1 LRRKIYELIAI
12 KDLIMKITRLLQLF
26 FILSIIFVPSCGD
39 NDEEI
44 IVLEEVTLISFEEAT
59 FSEDEFIIY
68 LTEDPIGK
76 TFSFGPG
83 TYSFANTIPLADID
97 NLTIK
102 GAGINETY
110 FDFSN
115 STSTTGEG
123 IAAVDCS
130 NLLFCGFT
138 VQNTNGGNGITARNI
153 TGLRFDG
160 VGVVWSE
167 RSSDNGAY
175 GIYPVESDDIIVEN
189 CYTQA
194 AVDAGIYSGQN
205 QRVIMRNNVMTLNV
219 FGMEAENNID
229 VEIYG
234 NEFTRNTTGLLT
246 YDLFGVSR
254 IKSGSNCKVYN
265 NTFTDNNESNFAELG
280 SGLAADVPPGF
291 GILYSATTALEI
303 TGNTF
308 VDNECGAVLGVAY
321 FLVDFNFDP
330 NEDSSFTFLNED
342 IYIHDNS
349 YSSGGGTYNVAG
361 ILDRP
366 AGPLVWYTIALNGN
380 VRPDI
385 FLDDQD
391 YTAGGA
397 PYAGSR
403 AVIEE
408 SSDVV
413 LIEANFVQAGD
424 GIITITSTSLDDFTG
439 TGTTHTN
446 FDLVDTPSDCVE

>member
-1 LRRKIYELIAI
+1 
-12 KDLIMKITRLLQLF
+12 MKITRLIQLF
-26 FILSIIFVPSCGD
+26 FILSIILVSSCSEK
-39 NDEEI
+39 DEE
-44 IVLEEVTLISFEEAT
+44 LTAPEEVTLISFEEAT
-59 FSEDEFIIY
+59 FSEDEFIIF
-68 LTEDPIGK
+68 LTEDPNGK
-76 TFSFGPG
+76 TISFGPG
-83 TYSFANTIPLADID
+83 TYNFLNTIPLADIE

-102 GAGINETY
+102 GSGINETY

-115 STSTTGEG
+115 SASTSGEG

-138 VQNTNGGNGITARNI
+138 IQNTNGGNGITARNI

-160 VGVVWSE
+160 VGVVWAETSP
-167 RSSDNGAY
+167 DNGAY
-175 GIYPVESDDIIVEN
+175 GIYPVESDDVIVEN

-234 NEFTRNTTGLLT
+234 NEFTRNTTGLLV
-246 YDLFGVSR
+246 YDLAGVSR

-265 NTFTDNNESNFAELG
+265 NTFTDNNQSNFAELG

-291 GILYSATTALEI
+291 GILYSSTSALEI
-303 TGNTF
+303 TNNTF
-308 VDNECGAVLGVAY
+308 VDNECGAIIGVAY

-330 NEDSSFTFLNED
+330 NEDSLFTFLNED

-349 YSSGGGTYNVAG
+349 YSSGGGIFNISG

-366 AGPLVWYTIALNGN
+366 AGPLVWYTFALNGN

-385 FLDDQD
+385 FLDQQD
-391 YTAGGA
+391 YTAAGA
-397 PYAGSR
+397 PYAGTR
-403 AVIEE
+403 AIIEE
-408 SSDVV
+408 SSDVI
-413 LIEANFVQAGD
+413 LLEANFARAGED
-424 GIITITSTSLDDFTG
+424 PPVVTITSTSLDDFTG
-439 TGTTHTN
+439 AGTTHTA
-446 FDLVDTPSDCVE
+446 FDLVDTPSDCEE

>member
-1 LRRKIYELIAI
+1 
-12 KDLIMKITRLLQLF
+12 MKITRLLQLF
-26 FILSIIFVPSCGD
+26 FILSIIIIPSCDD
-39 NDEEI
+39 NEVQAVDPGE
-44 IVLEEVTLISFEEAT
+44 VLDLSLISFEAAT

-68 LTEDPIGK
+68 LTEDPAGK
-76 TFSFGPG
+76 IFSFGPG
-83 TYSFANTIPLADID
+83 TYNFTNTIPLADID
-97 NLTIK
+97 SLTIK

-138 VQNTNGGNGITARNI
+138 IQNTNGGNGITARNI

-160 VGVVWSE
+160 VGTVWPE
-167 RSSDNGAY
+167 TRSDNGAY
-175 GIYPVESDDIIVEN
+175 GIYPVESDDVIVEN
-189 CYTQA
+189 CYTQG

-219 FGMEAENNID
+219 FGMEAENNIH

-234 NEFTRNTTGLLT
+234 NEFTRNTTGLLV
-246 YDLFGVSR
+246 YDNNGVSR
-254 IKSGSNCKVYN
+254 ILSGSNCKVYD
-265 NTFTDNNESNFAELG
+265 NTFTNNNESNFADLG
-280 SGLAADVPPGF
+280 SSLAADVPPGF
-291 GILYSATTALEI
+291 GILYSATSALEI
-303 TGNTF
+303 TGNSF
-308 VDNECGAVLGVAY
+308 VDNECGGIIGVAY
-321 FLVDFNFDP
+321 YLVDFNFDP
-330 NEDSSFTFLNED
+330 NADSLFTFLNDD

-349 YSSGGGTYNVAG
+349 FSSGGGTYNVAG

-366 AGPLVWYTIALNGN
+366 AGPLVWYTFALNGN

-385 FLDDQD
+385 FLDQQD

-397 PYAGSR
+397 PYAGTR

-408 SSDVV
+408 SSDVIV
-413 LIEANFVQAGD
+413 LEANFVEAGNN
-424 GIITITSTSLDDFTG
+424 IVNITSTSLEDFAG
-439 TGTTHTN
+439 TGVTHTS
-446 FDLVDTPSDCVE
+446 FDLVDTPSECEE

>member
-1 LRRKIYELIAI
+1 
-12 KDLIMKITRLLQLF
+12 MKITRLLQLF
-26 FILSIIFVPSCGD
+26 FILSIIFVPSCSD

-44 IVLEEVTLISFEEAT
+44 TVPEEVTLISFEEAT

-68 LTEDPIGK
+68 LTEDPNGK

-97 NLTIK
+97 SLTIK
-102 GAGINETY
+102 GAGIDQTY

-115 STSTTGEG
+115 SASTTGEG

-160 VGVVWSE
+160 VGIIWPE
-167 RSSDNGAY
+167 TSSDNGAY
-175 GIYPVESDDIIVEN
+175 GIYPVESDDVIVEN
-189 CYTQA
+189 CYTQGG
-194 AVDAGIYSGQN
+194 VDAGIYSGQN

-234 NEFTRNTTGLLT
+234 NEYTRNTVGLLV
-246 YDLFGVSR
+246 YDNAGVSR

-265 NTFTDNNESNFAELG
+265 NTFTNNNETNFADLG
-280 SGLAADVPPGF
+280 SSLAADVPPGF
-291 GILYSATTALEI
+291 GILYAATSALEI

-308 VDNECGAVLGVAY
+308 VDNECGGIIGVAY

-330 NEDSSFTFLNED
+330 NADSSFTFLNED
-342 IYIHDNS
+342 VYIHDNS
-349 YSSGGGTYNVAG
+349 FSSGGGIYNVAG

-366 AGPLVWYTIALNGN
+366 AGPLVWYTFALNGN

-385 FLDDQD
+385 FLDQQD
-391 YTAGGA
+391 YTAVGA
-397 PYAGSR
+397 PYAGTR

-408 SSDVV
+408 SSDVI
-413 LIEANFVQAGD
+413 LLEANFAQAGENPP
-424 GIITITSTSLDDFTG
+424 IVIITSTSLDDFTG
-439 TGTTHTN
+439 TGTTHSD
-446 FDLVDTPSDCVE
+446 FDLVDVPSDCE

>member
-1 LRRKIYELIAI
+1 
-12 KDLIMKITRLLQLF
+12 MKITRLIQLF
-26 FILSIIFVPSCGD
+26 FILSIILVSSCSE
-39 NDEEI
+39 NDEELT
-44 IVLEEVTLISFEEAT
+44 VPEDVTLISFEEAT
-59 FSEDEFIIY
+59 FSEDEFIIF
-68 LTEDPIGK
+68 LTEDPNGK
-76 TFSFGPG
+76 TISFGPG
-83 TYSFANTIPLADID
+83 TYNFLNTIPLADIE

-115 STSTTGEG
+115 SASTSGEG

-138 VQNTNGGNGITARNI
+138 IQNTNGGNGITARNI

-160 VGVVWSE
+160 VGVVWAETSP
-167 RSSDNGAY
+167 DNGAY
-175 GIYPVESDDIIVEN
+175 GIYPVESDDVIVEN

-219 FGMEAENNID
+219 FGMEAENNVD

-234 NEFTRNTTGLLT
+234 NEFTRNTTGLLV
-246 YDLFGVSR
+246 YDLAGVSR

-265 NTFTDNNESNFAELG
+265 NTFTDNNQSNFAELG

-291 GILYSATTALEI
+291 GILYSSTSALEI
-303 TGNTF
+303 TNNTF
-308 VDNECGAVLGVAY
+308 VDNECGAIIGVAY

-330 NEDSSFTFLNED
+330 NEDSLFTFLNED

-349 YSSGGGTYNVAG
+349 YSSGGGIFNISG

-366 AGPLVWYTIALNGN
+366 AGPLVWYTFALNGN

-385 FLDDQD
+385 FLDQQD
-391 YTAGGA
+391 YTAAGA
-397 PYAGSR
+397 PYAGTR
-403 AVIEE
+403 AIIEE
-408 SSDVV
+408 SSDVI
-413 LIEANFVQAGD
+413 LLEANFARAGED
-424 GIITITSTSLDDFTG
+424 PPVVTITSTSLDDFTG
-439 TGTTHTN
+439 AGTTHTA
-446 FDLVDTPSDCVE
+446 FDLVDTPSDCEE

>member
-1 LRRKIYELIAI
+1 
-12 KDLIMKITRLLQLF
+12 MKITRLIQLF
-26 FILSIIFVPSCGD
+26 FILSIILVSSCSE
-39 NDEEI
+39 NDEELT
-44 IVLEEVTLISFEEAT
+44 VTEDVTLISFEEAT
-59 FSEDEFIIY
+59 FSEDEFIIF
-68 LTEDPIGK
+68 LTEDPNGK
-76 TFSFGPG
+76 TISFGPG
-83 TYSFANTIPLADID
+83 TYNFLNTIPLADIE

-102 GAGINETY
+102 GSGINETY

-115 STSTTGEG
+115 SASTSGEG

-138 VQNTNGGNGITARNI
+138 IQNTNGGNGITARNI

-160 VGVVWSE
+160 VGVVWAETSP
-167 RSSDNGAY
+167 DNGAY
-175 GIYPVESDDIIVEN
+175 GIYPVESDDVIVEN

-234 NEFTRNTTGLLT
+234 NEFTRNTTGLLV
-246 YDLFGVSR
+246 YDLAGVSR

-265 NTFTDNNESNFAELG
+265 NTFTDNNQSNFAELG

-291 GILYSATTALEI
+291 GILYSSTSALEI
-303 TGNTF
+303 TNNTF
-308 VDNECGAVLGVAY
+308 VDNECGAIIGVAY

-330 NEDSSFTFLNED
+330 NEDSLFTFLNED

-349 YSSGGGTYNVAG
+349 YSSGGGIFNISG

-366 AGPLVWYTIALNGN
+366 AGPLVWYTFALNGN

-385 FLDDQD
+385 FLDQQD
-391 YTAGGA
+391 YTAAGA
-397 PYAGSR
+397 PYAGTR
-403 AVIEE
+403 AIIEE
-408 SSDVV
+408 SSDVI
-413 LIEANFVQAGD
+413 LLEANFARAGED
-424 GIITITSTSLDDFTG
+424 PPVVTITSTSLDDFTG
-439 TGTTHTN
+439 AGTTHTA
-446 FDLVDTPSDCVE
+446 FDLVDTPSDCEE

>member
-1 LRRKIYELIAI
+1 
-12 KDLIMKITRLLQLF
+12 MKITRLIQLF
-26 FILSIIFVPSCGD
+26 FILSIILVSSCSE
-39 NDEEI
+39 NDEELT
-44 IVLEEVTLISFEEAT
+44 VPEDVTLISFEEAT
-59 FSEDEFIIY
+59 FSEDEFIIF
-68 LTEDPIGK
+68 LTEDPNGK
-76 TFSFGPG
+76 TISFGPG
-83 TYSFANTIPLADID
+83 TYNFLNTIPLADIE

-102 GAGINETY
+102 GSGINETY

-115 STSTTGEG
+115 SASTSGEG

-138 VQNTNGGNGITARNI
+138 IQNTNGGNGITARNI

-160 VGVVWSE
+160 VGVVWAETSP
-167 RSSDNGAY
+167 DNGAY
-175 GIYPVESDDIIVEN
+175 GIYPVESDDVIVEN

-219 FGMEAENNID
+219 FGMEAENNVD

-234 NEFTRNTTGLLT
+234 NEFTRNTTGLLV
-246 YDLFGVSR
+246 YDLAGVSR

-265 NTFTDNNESNFAELG
+265 NTFTDNNQSNFAELG

-291 GILYSATTALEI
+291 GILYSSTSALEI
-303 TGNTF
+303 TNNTF
-308 VDNECGAVLGVAY
+308 VDNECGAIIGVAY

-330 NEDSSFTFLNED
+330 NEDSLFTFLNED

-349 YSSGGGTYNVAG
+349 YSSGGGTFNISG

-366 AGPLVWYTIALNGN
+366 AGPLVWYTFALNGN

-385 FLDDQD
+385 FLDQQD
-391 YTAGGA
+391 YTAAGA
-397 PYAGSR
+397 PYAGTR
-403 AVIEE
+403 AIIEE
-408 SSDVV
+408 SSDVI
-413 LIEANFVQAGD
+413 LLEANFARAGED
-424 GIITITSTSLDDFTG
+424 PPVVTITSTSLDDFTG
-439 TGTTHTN
+439 AGTTHTA
-446 FDLVDTPSDCVE
+446 FDLVDTPSDCEE

>member
-1 LRRKIYELIAI
+1 
-12 KDLIMKITRLLQLF
+12 MKITRLIQLF
-26 FILSIIFVPSCGD
+26 FILSIILVSSCSE
-39 NDEEI
+39 NDEELT
-44 IVLEEVTLISFEEAT
+44 VTEDVTLISFEEAT
-59 FSEDEFIIY
+59 FSEDEFIIF
-68 LTEDPIGK
+68 LTEDPNGK
-76 TFSFGPG
+76 TISFGPG
-83 TYSFANTIPLADID
+83 TYNFSNTIPLADIE

-102 GAGINETY
+102 GSGINETY

-115 STSTTGEG
+115 SASTSGEG

-138 VQNTNGGNGITARNI
+138 IQNTNGGNGITARNI

-160 VGVVWSE
+160 VGVVWAETSP
-167 RSSDNGAY
+167 DNGAY
-175 GIYPVESDDIIVEN
+175 GIYPVESDDVIVEN

-219 FGMEAENNID
+219 FGMEAENNVD

-234 NEFTRNTTGLLT
+234 NEFTRNTTGLLV
-246 YDLFGVSR
+246 YDLAGVSR

-265 NTFTDNNESNFAELG
+265 NTFTDNNQSNFAELG

-291 GILYSATTALEI
+291 GILYSSTSALEI
-303 TGNTF
+303 TNNTF
-308 VDNECGAVLGVAY
+308 VDNECGAIIGVAY

-330 NEDSSFTFLNED
+330 NEDSLFTFLNED

-349 YSSGGGTYNVAG
+349 YSSGGGIFNISG

-366 AGPLVWYTIALNGN
+366 AGPLVWYTFALNGN

-385 FLDDQD
+385 FLDQQD
-391 YTAGGA
+391 YTAAGA
-397 PYAGSR
+397 PYAGTR
-403 AVIEE
+403 AIIEE
-408 SSDVV
+408 SSDVI
-413 LIEANFVQAGD
+413 LLEANFARAGED
-424 GIITITSTSLDDFTG
+424 PPVVTITSTSLDDFTG
-439 TGTTHTN
+439 AGTTHTA
-446 FDLVDTPSDCVE
+446 FDLVDTPSDCEE

>member
-1 LRRKIYELIAI
+1 
-12 KDLIMKITRLLQLF
+12 MKITRLLQLF
-26 FILSIIFVPSCGD
+26 FILSIIIIPSCDD
-39 NDEEI
+39 NEVQAVDPGE
-44 IVLEEVTLISFEEAT
+44 VLDLSLISFEAAT

-68 LTEDPIGK
+68 LTEDPAGK
-76 TFSFGPG
+76 IFSFGPG
-83 TYSFANTIPLADID
+83 TYNFTNTIPLADID
-97 NLTIK
+97 SLTIK

-138 VQNTNGGNGITARNI
+138 IQNTNGGNGITARNI

-160 VGVVWSE
+160 VGTVWTE
-167 RSSDNGAY
+167 TRSDNGAY
-175 GIYPVESDDIIVEN
+175 GIYPVESDDVIVEN
-189 CYTQA
+189 CYTQG

-219 FGMEAENNID
+219 FGMEAENNIH

-234 NEFTRNTTGLLT
+234 NEFTRNTTGLLV
-246 YDLFGVSR
+246 YDNNGVSR
-254 IKSGSNCKVYN
+254 ILSGSNCKVYD
-265 NTFTDNNESNFAELG
+265 NTFTNNNESNFADLG
-280 SGLAADVPPGF
+280 SSLAADVPPGF
-291 GILYSATTALEI
+291 GILYSATSALEI
-303 TGNTF
+303 TGNSF
-308 VDNECGAVLGVAY
+308 VDNECGGIIGVAY
-321 FLVDFNFDP
+321 YLVDFNFDP
-330 NEDSSFTFLNED
+330 NADSLFTFLNDD

-349 YSSGGGTYNVAG
+349 FSSGGGTYNVAG

-366 AGPLVWYTIALNGN
+366 AGPLVWYTFALNGN

-385 FLDDQD
+385 FLDQQD

-397 PYAGSR
+397 PYAGTR

-408 SSDVV
+408 SSDVIV
-413 LIEANFVQAGD
+413 LEANFVEAGNN
-424 GIITITSTSLDDFTG
+424 IVNITSTSLEDFAG
-439 TGTTHTN
+439 TGVTHTS
-446 FDLVDTPSDCVE
+446 FDLVDTPSECEE

>member
-1 LRRKIYELIAI
+1 
-12 KDLIMKITRLLQLF
+12 MKFSKLLQLF
-26 FILSIIFVPSCGD
+26 IILSIIIIPSCD
-39 NDEEI
+39 DTDEELVI
-44 IVLEEVTLISFEEAT
+44 PEEVTLISFQEGT
-59 FSEDEFIIY
+59 FTEDEFIIF
-68 LTEDPIGK
+68 LTEDPNGK
-76 TFSFGPG
+76 TISFGPG
-83 TYSFANTIPLADID
+83 TYSFTNTIPLADID
-97 NLTIK
+97 NLTIM

-138 VQNTNGGNGITARNI
+138 IQNTNGGNGITARNI

-160 VGVVWSE
+160 VGTVWPE
-167 RSSDNGAY
+167 TSSDNGAY
-175 GIYPVESDDIIVEN
+175 GIYPVESDDVIVEN
-189 CYTQA
+189 CYTQG
-194 AVDAGIYSGQN
+194 AVDVGIYSGQN

-229 VEIYG
+229 VEIYD
-234 NEFTRNTTGLLT
+234 NEYTRNTVGLLV
-246 YDLFGVSR
+246 YDNAGVSR

-265 NTFTDNNESNFAELG
+265 NTFTNNNETNFAELG
-280 SGLAADVPPGF
+280 SSLAADVPPGF
-291 GILYSATTALEI
+291 GILYAATSALEI
-303 TGNTF
+303 TSNSF
-308 VDNECGAVLGVAY
+308 VDNECGGIIGVAY

-330 NEDSSFTFLNED
+330 NADSSFTFLNED
-342 IYIHDNS
+342 VYIHNNS
-349 YSSGGGTYNVAG
+349 FSSGGGVYNVPG

-366 AGPLVWYTIALNGN
+366 AGPLVWYTFALNGN

-385 FLDDQD
+385 FLDQQD

-408 SSDVV
+408 TSDVV
-413 LIEANFVQAGD
+413 ILEANFVEAANSVVY
-424 GIITITSTSLDDFTG
+424 IRSTSLEDVRG
-439 TGTTHTN
+439 TGRAHVE
-446 FDLVDTPSDCVE
+446 FDLVDTPSVCEE

>member
-1 LRRKIYELIAI
+1 
-12 KDLIMKITRLLQLF
+12 MKITRLLQLF
-26 FILSIIFVPSCGD
+26 FILSIIFVPSCSD

-44 IVLEEVTLISFEEAT
+44 TVPEEVTLISFEEAT

-68 LTEDPIGK
+68 LTEDPNGK

-97 NLTIK
+97 SLTIK
-102 GAGINETY
+102 GAGIDQTY

-160 VGVVWSE
+160 VGIVWPE
-167 RSSDNGAY
+167 TSSDNGAY
-175 GIYPVESDDIIVEN
+175 GIYPVESDDVIVEN
-189 CYTQA
+189 CYTQGG
-194 AVDAGIYSGQN
+194 VDAGIYSGQN

-234 NEFTRNTTGLLT
+234 NEYTRNTVGLLV
-246 YDLFGVSR
+246 YDNAGVSR

-265 NTFTDNNESNFAELG
+265 NTFTNNNETNFADLG
-280 SGLAADVPPGF
+280 SSLAADVPPGF
-291 GILYSATTALEI
+291 GILYAATSALEI

-308 VDNECGAVLGVAY
+308 VDNECGGIIGVAY

-330 NEDSSFTFLNED
+330 NADSSFTFLNED
-342 IYIHDNS
+342 VYIHDNS
-349 YSSGGGTYNVAG
+349 FSSGGGIYNVAG

-366 AGPLVWYTIALNGN
+366 AGPLVWYTFALNGN

-385 FLDDQD
+385 FLDQQD
-391 YTAGGA
+391 YTAVGA
-397 PYAGSR
+397 PYAGTR

-408 SSDVV
+408 SSDVI
-413 LIEANFVQAGD
+413 LLEANFAQAD
-424 GIITITSTSLDDFTG
+424 ENPPIVIITSTSLDDFTG
-439 TGTTHTN
+439 TGTTHSD
-446 FDLVDTPSDCVE
+446 FDLVDVPSDCE